1 MQIPNTTNQNKWK
14 MTNKQ
19 INKNKSVRN
28 CILVVLVVLVFIGS
42 IPKTYAFAESISL
55 GVYPPILQIDTIPPA
70 DVSSDIQIQN
80 QGDQSQD
87 LSIIIKPFK
96 AANTEN
102 GELSYL
108 FANDQFGTD
117 PLMINRIKVL
127 DGDSEVNS
135 ITLAP
140 KQEKKLKLNINL
152 PKGETPSDY
161 YFSIIF
167 VSRAEP
173 VEASKSQI
181 DSSLNAS
188 QSTAGIATN
197 VLLSVGPK
205 AKAEGEITEFS
216 APFFLEKGPVQFK
229 VRIRNQSNF
238 FITPRGSILIK
249 NVFGQTIGR
258 VDLLPVNILAHSVR
272 AIPGSDQFDA
282 KEFKIDTKSWENQKA
297 LWSEKLLVGPYT
309 ATLAIALTE
318 DGPVLRKTIY
328 FAGFPLQVIIGVLI
342 TIILLLLIVKRLRK
356 KMKN

>member
-1 MQIPNTTNQNKWK
+1 MYKVLC
-14 MTNKQ
+14 M
-19 INKNKSVRN
+19 RN
-28 CILVVLVVLVFIGS
+28 LKILFFVFILNTS
-42 IPKTYAFAESISL
+42 FFILNTKPTDASSISL
-55 GVYPPILQIDTIPPA
+55 GIYPPILQIDTIPPA

-80 QGDQSQD
+80 QGEESQD

-117 PLMINRIKVL
+117 PLIINHIKII
-127 DGDSEVNS
+127 DGDNEVNS

-167 VSRAEP
+167 VS
-173 VEASKSQI
+173 KSQI

-188 QSTAGIATN
+188 QSTAGVATN

-216 APFFLEKGPVQFK
+216 VPFFLEKGPVQFK
-229 VRIRNQSNF
+229 IRVRNQSNF

-249 NVFGQTIGR
+249 NVFGQIIGR

-282 KEFKIDTKSWENQKA
+282 KEFKIDAKSWENQKA
-297 LWSEKLLVGPYT
+297 VWSEKLLIGPYT

-328 FAGFPLQVIIGVLI
+328 FAGFPLQVIIGVFI
-342 TIILLLLIVKRLRK
+342 TIVLLLLIMKRLRK